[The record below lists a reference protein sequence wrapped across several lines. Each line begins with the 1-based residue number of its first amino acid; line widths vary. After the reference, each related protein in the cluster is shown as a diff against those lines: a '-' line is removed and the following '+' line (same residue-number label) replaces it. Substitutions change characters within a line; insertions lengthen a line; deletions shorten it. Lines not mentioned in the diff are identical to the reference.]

1 MHIITIM
8 RICTEIYKS
17 SAQHKINEPNE
28 IGKATDVTNMKAE
41 QEIKK
46 RLRDLEN
53 EARTGGPFTEWQNI
67 ARKAAKQALEWVLE
81 ETGSLLT
88 Y

>member
-1 MHIITIM
+1 M